1 MPNARI
7 FRSGSSRAVES
18 AFRPLS
24 PFVLVDIRF
33 LDLPVACFLIFS
45 HSEDFLIGASHII
58 NPDVHGAGVNERLT
72 NITTCFFQSLQGCSE
87 LWVNSLGDLSS
98 LNTNAAS
105 SFAVE
110 VSIRSTMA
118 FQERFPGRRSFVVCN
133 EMQAVRLDD
142 YWHIAHDPKFALEG
156 TLPAVRGE

>member
-1 MPNARI
+1 VPNARI

-58 NPDVHGAGVNERLT
+58 NPDVHGAAGVNERLT

-110 VSIRSTMA
+110 VSIRAWPSKRGSLGADHLSCAMKCKSSVLTTT
-118 FQERFPGRRSFVVCN
+118 
-133 EMQAVRLDD
+133 
-142 YWHIAHDPKFALEG
+142 G
-156 TLPAVRGE
+156 TSPMTLNSL